1 MNYGH
6 ITTSLKIV
14 LFKKKLKKHFYMSK
28 KGLFLWKMSFCSLKK
43 FLVYPWKKKPFL
55 YIRKKKWAFS
65 MRISWLLERLRKRLW
80 VLEKYFYKKKKV
92 KKEKPHVFR
101 KKNIFI
107 HLRKTLFKIKI
118 KAILKIGFCLKKH
131 FSIIFLK
138 RLWKWTHMVFVN
150 ILKKITKFNPF
161 RTYFESIEDLKNSTM
176 EGFTT

>member
-1 MNYGH
+1 MCYLKR
-6 ITTSLKIV
+6 SLKNTFIWV
-14 LFKKKLKKHFYMSK
+14 KRDSSFGKWVFVR
-28 KGLFLWKMSFCSLKK
+28 WKSFSYILE
-43 FLVYPWKKKPFL
+43 KKKPFL

-131 FSIIFLK
+131 FSIIYLK